1 MCALRLVVGYP
12 KSGNDF
18 AFANALNFKLF
29 DLIKQYASGKPYVRL
44 LRLEQLNSSGLS
56 SLCRSRAR
64 TSVLV
69 FCNTRK
75 GCTQAAEALAKAY
88 KKSLSSSSGRAS
100 LAWPKPS
107 RNDYRTTDKNLS
119 SLLEN
124 GLAVHHAGMDANDR
138 RLVERAFIEGT
149 VSVVCASL
157 PVSRATRCADGRRAS
172 CKARRRRS
180 RSGSTC
186 RHEWYSLSVPSF

>member
-1 MCALRLVVGYP
+1 MRVFAYVLPYRIVVGYP
-12 KSGNDF
+12 KGGNDF
-18 AFANALNFKLF
+18 AFANGLNFKLF
-29 DLIKQYASGKPYVRL
+29 DLIKQYASGKPCVRAPL
-44 LRLEQLNSSGLS
+44 LELQPSDSF
-56 SLCRSRAR
+56 AR
-64 TSVLV
+64 SVLV

-88 KKSLSSSSGRAS
+88 KDSLSSSTGRAS

-107 RNDYRTTDKNLS
+107 RNDFRTTDKNLA

-149 VSVVCASL
+149 VSVVCAYQRSSFRSL
-157 PVSRATRCADGRRAS
+157 C
-172 CKARRRRS
+172 
-180 RSGSTC
+180 
-186 RHEWYSLSVPSF
+186 